1 MDKTEMQ
8 VKIDQLL
15 AEANLTK
22 RRSGSRDINLSGQEP
37 ILTTTDELFL
47 EEIKKEAAS
56 TDLAEII
63 RQ

>member
-47 EEIKKEAAS
+47 EEIKK
-56 TDLAEII
+56 
-63 RQ
+63 